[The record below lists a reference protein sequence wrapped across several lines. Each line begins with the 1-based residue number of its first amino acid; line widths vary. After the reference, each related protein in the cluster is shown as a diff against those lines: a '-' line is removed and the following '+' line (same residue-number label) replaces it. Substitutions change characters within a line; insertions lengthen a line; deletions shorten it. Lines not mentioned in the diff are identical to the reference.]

1 MDLVNLRQALR
12 EEKSQNERL
21 TQENEQLKGAYKS
34 LVQANLELQ
43 DRVSQMLP
51 QPREQESTQ
60 MEMTRNL
67 LNIKIT

>member
-34 LVQANLELQ
+34 LVQANLELK